1 MSPEDMYLWMAGVHG
16 AKTPLWLGVPAEK
29 SGGSFL
35 DSGTAASSGRENKGT
50 LGKKCGTIPRELLLR
65 GLLCI
70 PPSFCVASS
79 EGKRGLRDWNLWR

>member
-1 MSPEDMYLWMAGVHG
+1 MDGWSPWSKDSFVA
-16 AKTPLWLGVPAEK
+16 GVPAEK

-50 LGKKCGTIPRELLLR
+50 LGRSVGPFPENLHSEDYCA
-65 GLLCI
+65 
-70 PPSFCVASS
+70 PPPFYVASG